1 MFLQVTELFS
11 DHLERALAGNIVAA
25 QKHAAEIR
33 IRALGYVN
41 ASQIR
46 NLVPMMKSADG
57 VKSERRQ
64 APVKIFR
71 FISPFALV
79 ADDAQFE
86 HQAFDAQPAADFTP
100 LQDPMCAT
108 PMESLHLS
116 QQAAAK
122 IRIATNSYSP
132 FRIPPPSVTIPE
144 QTSACRVSGQNS
156 VADVP
161 LLAATS
167 PLEPAKRATAV
178 LLGGGRWKASTP
190 QVPIKVDGVAE
201 CTATCCQLWP
211 ESWVP
216 SLPLPILLVMHI
228 IALLSGTL

>member
-1 MFLQVTELFS
+1 MQ
-11 DHLERALAGNIVAA
+11 
-25 QKHAAEIR
+25 
-33 IRALGYVN
+33 
-41 ASQIR
+41 
-46 NLVPMMKSADG
+46 SADG
-57 VKSERRQ
+57 GKSERRQ
-64 APVKIFR
+64 APVRTFR

-79 ADDAQFE
+79 ADDAHFA

-100 LQDPMCAT
+100 LPDPMCAT

-122 IRIATNSYSP
+122 IRTASNHYSP
-132 FRIPPPSVTIPE
+132 FSISPPPVTNHK
-144 QTSACRVSGQNS
+144 QASACCVADQNS
-156 VADVP
+156 AADEP
-161 LLAATS
+161 LLAATG

-178 LLGGGRWKASTP
+178 LLGGRRWKASIP

-216 SLPLPILLVMHI
+216 SLPLPIHPVMHI
-228 IALLSGTL
+228 IAPLSRTYLLYYERVK